1 LPKFLEKMTKLT
13 NNIIQ
18 FAVVTPD
25 ADKTML
31 EVQQS
36 LNLGPQKVWDFKYP
50 AIFDTTIGE
59 NAEPWTMKLGFGWI
73 AEMQFEVIEPTGG
86 KSLYREYLSKW
97 KEAGIQHLLVDRA
110 KTSYA
115 DMKTQLSAAGYPI
128 HNEAKSNVAV
138 KLGPFTFPALPMFL
152 AKSMSTVF
160 GYTNTLDSMKLV
172 METSKYPPGID
183 PRKGIRMGVESYWT
197 TNANKD
203 NFETLP
209 TDSLITKV
217 NGFIILVKDFQAALP
232 HYKKWFGVPSETAA
246 NSATFQLDSV
256 FITLIQPERGTGYAE
271 IMQNKGEGL
280 QIINADARNSNKD
293 INEADFKRKG
303 FSVVEK
309 TVQTA
314 LFYKKEMPF
323 QIEIIN

>member
-1 LPKFLEKMTKLT
+1 MTKLI

-31 EVQQS
+31 EIQQS
-36 LNLGPQKVWDFKYP
+36 LNLGPQKVWDFQYP
-50 AIFDTTIGE
+50 AIFDTTVGE
-59 NAEPWTMKLGFGWI
+59 KDEKWTMKLGFGWI
-73 AEMQFEVIEPTGG
+73 DTMQFEVIEPTSGQ
-86 KSLYREYLSKW
+86 SLYRQYLDKW
-97 KEAGIQHLLVDRA
+97 QQAGIQHLLVDRG
-110 KTSYA
+110 KTGYA
-115 DMKTQLSAAGYPI
+115 DMKNQLSAAGYAI

-172 METSKYPPGID
+172 METSKYPPGIE
-183 PRKGIRMGVESYWT
+183 PRSGIRMGVPSYWT
-197 TNANKD
+197 SNANKD

-217 NGFIILVKDFQAALP
+217 NGFVILVKDFKSALP
-232 HYKKWFGVPSETAA
+232 HYKTWFGVPSETTI
-246 NSATFQLDSV
+246 NRATFQLDSV
-256 FITLIQPERGTGYAE
+256 FITLVQPESGTGYAE
-271 IMQNKGEGL
+271 IMQQKGEGL

-293 INEADFKRKG
+293 VREADFKQKG

-309 TVQTA
+309 TAQRV

-323 QIEIIN
+323 QIEIIH